1 MSDRILVATRKGLFT
16 FERNGGGLALA
27 ASAFAGTPVTNVVRD
42 PHDGAL
48 YVALKHGHFG
58 PKMHRSDDGGATWLD
73 IATPAFPTDAAGSP
87 TLTQIW
93 TLETGG
99 PHHPGR
105 LWVGALLQVSYE
117 NCVGMMTH
125 DRGGSAYSEAIVN
138 VFSMSCGS
146 DGASL

>member
-16 FERNGGGLALA
+16 FERNGSGWALA
-27 ASAFAGTPVTNVVRD
+27 ASAFAGTPVTNVLRD

-99 PHHPGR
+99 AHHPGR
-105 LWVGALLQVSYE
+105 LWVGALPAGLFRSD
-117 NCVGMMTH
+117 
-125 DRGGSAYSEAIVN
+125 DRGGSWQLMRTLWDVPERAK
-138 VFSMSCGS
+138 
-146 DGASL
+146 